1 VLGRIPIRL
10 RLTAAFALVMA
21 VVLTATGFFVYV
33 RVASALDRTV
43 DTGLRSRGE
52 DVASLVQQSNGAL
65 GEGEG
70 SGPLEVS
77 ESHAQVLTTSGQV
90 VDATPPL
97 RAKSLL
103 GPADLARARQGP
115 ILLEVAPIGAS
126 DEPSRVLAL
135 PVETES
141 RELIVAVATSL
152 ESRNDALEGLR
163 AQLLVGGPLA
173 LLLASLAGYAVAAA
187 ALRPVESMRARA
199 SRISGGD
206 PGSRLPVTAADDEIR
221 RLGETLNDMLDRLE
235 SALER
240 ERSFV
245 ADASHELR
253 TPLALLKA
261 ELELA
266 LRRPRSRQELEEAL
280 RSAAVETDRLSQLAE
295 DLLVIARTERGALPL
310 RRSSVRVMQLF
321 ERVAERF
328 EPRTRHETRPV
339 EVVRSVETVDGDVLR
354 LQQALGN
361 LVDNALRHGNGTVR
375 LSTLRRD
382 RRIELHVTDEGPGF
396 PHAFLERAFDR
407 FTRADE
413 SRTGGGA
420 GLGLAI
426 VELIARAHG
435 GDAGAANL
443 AEGGA
448 DVWLSLPA
456 DARGPEDGGRPSSH
470 PSLISRG

>member
-1 VLGRIPIRL
+1 
-10 RLTAAFALVMA
+10 
-21 VVLTATGFFVYV
+21 
-33 RVASALDRTV
+33 
-43 DTGLRSRGE
+43 
-52 DVASLVQQSNGAL
+52 
-65 GEGEG
+65 
-70 SGPLEVS
+70 
-77 ESHAQVLTTSGQV
+77 
-90 VDATPPL
+90 
-97 RAKSLL
+97 
-103 GPADLARARQGP
+103 
-115 ILLEVAPIGAS
+115 
-126 DEPSRVLAL
+126 
-135 PVETES
+135 
-141 RELIVAVATSL
+141 
-152 ESRNDALEGLR
+152 
-163 AQLLVGGPLA
+163 
-173 LLLASLAGYAVAAA
+173 
-187 ALRPVESMRARA
+187 
-199 SRISGGD
+199 
-206 PGSRLPVTAADDEIR
+206 
-221 RLGETLNDMLDRLE
+221 MLDRLE